1 MIVVALGA
9 NLDSQAGKPHE
20 TLLAALDALKE
31 RGVLISA
38 VSPFY
43 RTPAWPDPSDPDYV
57 NAVASVV
64 TALSPGELME
74 LLEQTETRFGRERSG
89 KNAPRTLDLDIVDYD
104 GRVEQGP
111 PILPHPRMRE
121 RGFVLV
127 PLADIAPE
135 WRHPVGGET
144 VQQLIE
150 ALPEAREG
158 LVRLNR

>member
-9 NLDSQAGKPHE
+9 NLDSQAGSPRA
-20 TLLAALDALKE
+20 TLLAALDTLRE
-31 RGVLISA
+31 RGVKVAA

-43 RTPAWPDPSDPDYV
+43 RTRAWPDPNDPDYV

-64 TALSPGELME
+64 TALSPRELMDV
-74 LLEQTETRFGRERSG
+74 LEQTETHFGRERSE
-89 KNAPRTLDLDIVDYD
+89 KNAPRTLDLDLIDYD

-111 PILPHPRMRE
+111 PVLPHPRMRE

-127 PLADIAPE
+127 PLADIAPA
-135 WRHPVGGET
+135 WRHPAGGER

-150 ALPEAREG
+150 ALPEARAG
-158 LVRLNR
+158 IVRLNR